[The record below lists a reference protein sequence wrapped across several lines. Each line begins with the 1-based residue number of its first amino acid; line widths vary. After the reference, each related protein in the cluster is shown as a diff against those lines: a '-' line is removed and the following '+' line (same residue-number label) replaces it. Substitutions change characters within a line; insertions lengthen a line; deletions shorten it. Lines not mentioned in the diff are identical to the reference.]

1 MQSVTMEILY
11 FTLPKMLVACGLHLC
26 EPGGKGYGYDGFT
39 LLTIQYNLIRY
50 SGGCAPSYTVMATD
64 ARGRNMMIETAIFGL
79 NPLLLT
85 LLIRSGVRWAPGQ
98 LSMLRTESRLMAML
112 RGETVPDRA
121 DFVLMRQSK
130 KLGMELTTAVVSHLT
145 VALPNDIVLGQFAD
159 ICSKTA

>member
-1 MQSVTMEILY
+1 
-11 FTLPKMLVACGLHLC
+11 
-26 EPGGKGYGYDGFT
+26 
-39 LLTIQYNLIRY
+39 
-50 SGGCAPSYTVMATD
+50 MATD